1 MSSPSSFP
9 RDRSGPRLF
18 ASPRPEATG
27 EEKADEEALG
37 PGSRIGLV
45 QTFDALAR
53 LEKEE
58 IRVTLSLN
66 INSALLLH
74 PDLARWIAAEWQR
87 TGIPNNRLI
96 FGISRDRTGHPRSI
110 ASVISSFR
118 RSGVRFALKD
128 WGLPWRSRT
137 SGRPSLGF
145 VKISPEI
152 TGGFRLAPTC
162 ALSQLRPLRRA
173 GGELGRTV
181 VLKGVE
187 EEALLEVALLAGF
200 RFAQGYA
207 LSRLLPEDTA
217 GTRPLLTPPVAL

>member
-37 PGSRIGLV
+37 PGGRIGLV

-74 PDLARWIAAEWQR
+74 PDLARWIEAEWQR

-96 FGISRDRTGHPRSI
+96 FEISRDRTGHPRSM

-128 WGLPWRSRT
+128 GGTPTAISNFWTPFPGFCENQSGNHRRLPAGSPRSPLPPAPSS
-137 SGRPSLGF
+137 SGGS
-145 VKISPEI
+145 
-152 TGGFRLAPTC
+152 
-162 ALSQLRPLRRA
+162 
-173 GGELGRTV
+173 
-181 VLKGVE
+181 
-187 EEALLEVALLAGF
+187 
-200 RFAQGYA
+200 
-207 LSRLLPEDTA
+207 
-217 GTRPLLTPPVAL
+217 GTREDHCPQGS

>member
-37 PGSRIGLV
+37 PGGRIGLV

-74 PDLARWIAAEWQR
+74 PDLARWIEAEWQR

-96 FGISRDRTGHPRSI
+96 FEISRDRTGHPRSM

-128 WGLPWRSRT
+128 GGTPTAISNFWTPFPGFCENQSGNHRRLPAGSPRSHLPPAPSS
-137 SGRPSLGF
+137 SGGS
-145 VKISPEI
+145 
-152 TGGFRLAPTC
+152 
-162 ALSQLRPLRRA
+162 
-173 GGELGRTV
+173 
-181 VLKGVE
+181 
-187 EEALLEVALLAGF
+187 
-200 RFAQGYA
+200 
-207 LSRLLPEDTA
+207 
-217 GTRPLLTPPVAL
+217 GTREVHCPQGS